1 VVANPPVSRYVE
13 LTPPAAL
20 AEHVQCLWVHRIG
33 AGDAVYEQ
41 PVLPDGCIDV
51 VAIGDCV
58 VLAGPATGTTT
69 LRLAPGA
76 LTVGVRFRTGAAVGV
91 VGCSARELRDREIP
105 LDQLWGAA
113 GAELAARTVDP
124 SRWQDRLQVMVRG
137 VTERVR
143 RAPVADPVGVG
154 FAAMLT
160 ARRRRSLAEVADE
173 VGLSERQLRRRVEE
187 SVGYSPRLLARVLR
201 FQRFLRAARAAGAGR
216 SLATLAVDVGYAD
229 QAHLTRECGE
239 LAGLPPAALLRW
251 EAQRLSR

>member
-1 VVANPPVSRYVE
+1 MVANLPVSRYVE

-20 AEHVQCLWVHRIG
+20 SDHVECLWVHGIG
-33 AGDAVYEQ
+33 AGDTIYEQ

-51 VAIGDCV
+51 VAVGDHV
-58 VLAGPATGTTT
+58 LLAGPATGTTT

-76 LTVGVRFRTGAAVGV
+76 LTVGVRFRPGAAVTV
-91 VGCSARELRDREIP
+91 VGCSARELRDQEIP

-113 GAELAARTVDP
+113 GAELTARAVDP
-124 SRWQDRLQVMVRG
+124 PHWQDRLRVMVEG
-137 VTERVR
+137 MTERVR
-143 RAPVADPVGVG
+143 RAPVPDPVGVG
-154 FAAMLT
+154 IAALLA
-160 ARRRRSLAEVADE
+160 ARRGRPLAEVAE
-173 VGLSERQLRRRVEE
+173 QVGLSERQLRRRVED

-239 LAGLPPAALLRW
+239 LAGLPPAALLGR